1 MNSWLFSYL
10 SKFTP
15 RRTDQLCHQNNRSHR
30 LSLANNPPAASIVP
44 LLLFCSIPHE
54 KRARLGLDA
63 VVVLSERPGFIG
75 QLVIGY
81 GSGLSLIY
89 DLHGDRVLAL
99 LPWQYGLESAT
110 WCGGSGLPIRHAA
123 DNPTVCPQQL
133 GTRLLTA
140 HADGSLGVWQIPI
153 FDSVPGADHV
163 DAQILSMKEAPSMP
177 YGEIKRTLIINFC
190 FRSRFIFLSHTLLC
204 YPSIRLLV
212 QE

>member
-1 MNSWLFSYL
+1 M
-10 SKFTP
+10 
-15 RRTDQLCHQNNRSHR
+15 
-30 LSLANNPPAASIVP
+30 SLANNPPAASIVP

-190 FRSRFIFLSHTLLC
+190 FAPDLYSSPILFSATHLSVYWSRNKLHHVLFVIDPFNL
-204 YPSIRLLV
+204 IINM
-212 QE
+212 